1 MYEDLDGIDIII
13 DVWYGWWKNVK
24 DISVVVVG
32 EKSYKILNCVYIII
46 VDDFVI

>member
-1 MYEDLDGIDIII
+1 MLLEEIGMYEDLDGIDIII

-32 EKSYKILNCVYIII
+32 EKVER
-46 VDDFVI
+46 F